1 MVSTYNLLCPVVFG
15 AGSLEKL
22 GEKIQ
27 EFKGKKVFCIY
38 DQGVKMAGIAKKVT
52 NVLEKNNIPFDVFED
67 VIKENEDYKG
77 RTLKNLMF
85 FKCGYPQSKK

>member
-22 GEKIQ
+22 GEKVQ

-52 NVLEKNNIPFDVFED
+52 SVLERITFLLTYLKMLSQIRKIPLLTILPKRQERAVQ
-67 VIKENEDYKG
+67 I
-77 RTLKNLMF
+77 
-85 FKCGYPQSKK
+85 S

>member
-38 DQGVKMAGIAKKVT
+38 DQA
-52 NVLEKNNIPFDVFED
+52 
-67 VIKENEDYKG
+67 
-77 RTLKNLMF
+77 
-85 FKCGYPQSKK
+85 